1 MGGNFAGGSASRPL
15 PTGLIPFWW
24 DMLVVA
30 AFSLIIYY
38 WAQAVRL
45 PRDEMMVLV
54 EKQAATHGEAAS
66 TAGVG

>member
-1 MGGNFAGGSASRPL
+1 
-15 PTGLIPFWW
+15 
-24 DMLVVA
+24 MLVVA

-54 EKQAATHGEAAS
+54 NKQAAVHGEAA
-66 TAGVG
+66 AAEVG